1 MNRIRIRIGLA
12 PLDPDPHWGKKLD
25 PDPDWSHYASTTQIK
40 FLMCYYNSLGAAD
53 ASDSAPKHQW
63 RNFPIAQ
70 NFLCPRSTEIKYD
83 LFFLSRRQSCSQ
95 IPSPWIGDIVNSG
108 KGLSY
113 RPASLGSLVGWYD
126 NPMPES
132 TLSPQSGTMN
142 LVNLAAAIAA
152 DENIIFCQQVYQ
164 PEQIFKGSNSR
175 ENLPYN
181 LQGCEA
187 MLFVS
192 QWLLQ

>member
-1 MNRIRIRIGLA
+1 
-12 PLDPDPHWGKKLD
+12 
-25 PDPDWSHYASTTQIK
+25 
-40 FLMCYYNSLGAAD
+40 
-53 ASDSAPKHQW
+53 
-63 RNFPIAQ
+63 
-70 NFLCPRSTEIKYD
+70 
-83 LFFLSRRQSCSQ
+83 
-95 IPSPWIGDIVNSG
+95 
-108 KGLSY
+108 
-113 RPASLGSLVGWYD
+113 
-126 NPMPES
+126 
-132 TLSPQSGTMN
+132 MN

-192 QWLLQ
+192 Q